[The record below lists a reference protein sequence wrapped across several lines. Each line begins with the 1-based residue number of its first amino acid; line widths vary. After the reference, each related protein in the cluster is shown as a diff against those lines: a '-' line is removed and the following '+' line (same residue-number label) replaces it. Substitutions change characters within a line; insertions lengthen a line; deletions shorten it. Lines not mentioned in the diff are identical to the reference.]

1 MPQCTLVLVAG
12 RPEEQ
17 DRGVAAAI
25 QREPSSHCPGVADS
39 PGICPGGGPT
49 GRRMKTGSSA
59 FRRTK
64 NPGTVTTPDSRYPW
78 WMKNGG
84 HVNGKSSRIELRSTL
99 QIFNGC

>member
-12 RPEEQ
+12 RREEQ

-39 PGICPGGGPT
+39 PGICPSGGAT

-59 FRRTK
+59 FGRTK
-64 NPGTVTTPDSRYPW
+64 NRGTVMKTGSSPFGRTKNRGTVTFA
-78 WMKNGG
+78 GLCG
-84 HVNGKSSRIELRSTL
+84 HFGRLFRVGHR
-99 QIFNGC
+99 

>member
-12 RPEEQ
+12 RREEQ

-39 PGICPGGGPT
+39 PGICPSGGPT

-59 FRRTK
+59 FGRTK
-64 NPGTVTTPDSRYPW
+64 NRGTVKSIPDSRYA

-84 HVNGKSSRIELRSTL
+84 HVSTPAGRVDPL
-99 QIFNGC
+99 TMIGRLL